1 MDLELL
7 HPLMTVI
14 LFCVFMC
21 IVMWAWSGRQRER
34 FEAAARLPLED
45 DDTAFKRSARRTGGS
60 RQ

>member
-7 HPLMTVI
+7 RPLMTVI

-21 IVMWAWSGRQRER
+21 IVMWAWNGKQRER
-34 FEAAARLPLED
+34 FGAAARLPLED
-45 DDTAFKRSARRTGGS
+45 DDTAFERSGRRSGGS